1 MHDVEYRLATAEDA
15 SAIAAIYAPYVR
27 DTIISF
33 ETEAPDAA
41 EIGARIERIGRH
53 YPWLTAS
60 SAGRVVG
67 YAYACE
73 NRARLAYRWS
83 VDAAVYLDASAQR
96 KGVGSALYRRLFA
109 LLRVQGYVNAF
120 AGISL
125 PNAASVALHEAMG
138 FEAIGVYR
146 NVGYK
151 LGAWRDVGWWQLALC
166 EPPRRAIEPVAIGEV
181 DAVSMEAILAGRATV
196 QSLTG

>member
-1 MHDVEYRLATAEDA
+1 MRNIEYRLATAEDA
-15 SAIAAIYAPYVR
+15 PAIAAIYAPYVR

-33 ETEAPDAA
+33 ETEAPGVA
-41 EIGARIERIGRH
+41 EIATRIERIGRQ
-53 YPWLTAS
+53 YPWLAAS
-60 SAGRVVG
+60 ADGRVVG

-73 NRARLAYRWS
+73 NRSRLAYRWS
-83 VDAAVYLDASAQR
+83 VDTAVYLDPSAQR
-96 KGVGSALYRRLFA
+96 NGIGSGLYRRLFA
-109 LLRVQGYVNAF
+109 LLRAQGYVNAF

-138 FEAIGVYR
+138 FALIGVYR

-166 EPPRRAIEPVAIGEV
+166 EPPRRAIEPVAIGNLGDVVV
-181 DAVSMEAILAGRATV
+181 DAVLAGRATA

>member
-1 MHDVEYRLATAEDA
+1 MRDIEYRLATAEDA
-15 SAIAAIYAPYVR
+15 AAIAAIYAPYVR
-27 DTIISF
+27 DTIVSF

-41 EIGARIERIGRH
+41 EIALRIERIGRQ
-53 YPWLTAS
+53 YPWLA
-60 SAGRVVG
+60 ALVDGRVVG

-73 NRARLAYRWS
+73 NHSRLAYRWS
-83 VDAAVYLDASAQR
+83 VDAAVYLDPSAQR
-96 KGVGSALYRRLFA
+96 KGIGGALYRRLFA
-109 LLRVQGYVNAF
+109 LLRAQGYVNAF

-138 FEAIGVYR
+138 FALIGVYR

-166 EPPRRAIEPVAIGEV
+166 EPPENPVEPIAIG
-181 DAVSMEAILAGRATV
+181 DLNP
-196 QSLTG
+196 